1 VEPTSATLYS
11 PANTHMSKFPLLCQS
26 AALLGQVLDHV
37 SRPVVDQKAHDEEGI
52 QLDET
57 LQAMIA
63 VSESMDPPDFD
74 QIAMVYRYCPIY

>member
-1 VEPTSATLYS
+1 
-11 PANTHMSKFPLLCQS
+11 MSKFPLLCQS

-37 SRPVVDQKAHDEEGI
+37 SRPVVDQKVHDEEGM

-63 VSESMDPPDFD
+63 VSENVDPPDFD
-74 QIAMVYRYCPIY
+74 QIAMVYRYCPFTNLRIRKYLI